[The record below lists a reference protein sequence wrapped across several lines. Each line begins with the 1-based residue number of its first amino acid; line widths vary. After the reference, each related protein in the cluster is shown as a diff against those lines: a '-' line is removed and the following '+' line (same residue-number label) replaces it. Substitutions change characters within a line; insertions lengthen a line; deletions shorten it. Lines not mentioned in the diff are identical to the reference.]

1 MKLMLGR
8 PDETEITLAEQTGG
22 VWKPSATFAADMA
35 KLLQGGEPEEFE
47 MWVEEFDDA

>member
-8 PDETEITLAEQTGG
+8 PDKTEIILAEQTGG
-22 VWKPSATFAADMA
+22 AWKPSATFAADMA

-47 MWVEEFDDA
+47 MWVEEFEDA